1 MGFYDKWVL
10 PRFLN
15 LMMGN
20 EPATEERTVG
30 GPS

>member
-10 PRFLN
+10 PGFSN

-20 EPATEERTVG
+20 KLATEERTVG
-30 GPS
+30 GAP